1 MSESVGQRLK
11 RVQTALRAADP
22 QGKVALLAVSKT
34 FGPEAVLSAARL
46 GQTAFGENYAQEGC
60 AKVDWFREH
69 HPEVTLQ
76 WHFIGPLQANKT
88 RMVAERFDWVQSI
101 DRVRIAQRLSDQRP
115 SDLLPLNVL
124 VEVNVDGQETKSGVH
139 PDEVR
144 ALCEAVAAMPGLKLR
159 GLMAIPAPVET
170 SEGRKAPLR
179 AMRALFDELKDD
191 FGLDTLSMGM
201 SADMIEAVE
210 CGTTM
215 VRVGS
220 AIFGT
225 RAYPHRG

>member
-1 MSESVGQRLK
+1 
-11 RVQTALRAADP
+11 
-22 QGKVALLAVSKT
+22 
-34 FGPEAVLSAARL
+34 
-46 GQTAFGENYAQEGC
+46 
-60 AKVDWFREH
+60 
-69 HPEVTLQ
+69 
-76 WHFIGPLQANKT
+76 
-88 RMVAERFDWVQSI
+88 
-101 DRVRIAQRLSDQRP
+101 
-115 SDLLPLNVL
+115 
-124 VEVNVDGQETKSGVH
+124 
-139 PDEVR
+139 
-144 ALCEAVAAMPGLKLR
+144 MPGLKLR